1 MASRDSFAAFRHPG
15 VLRFCVGRLF
25 SAMAAVIMSVA
36 VGWELYE
43 RTGSA
48 FALGL
53 TGLVELLPVLVLA
66 LPAGVAADRLP
77 RRTLALAAH
86 LALGLCA
93 LALAALAYFSGPVFL
108 YYVVLFCV
116 GVAIAFR
123 NPSVSSMLPQLVPPK
138 DFANANA
145 WMSSIYEVAS
155 MAGPALGG
163 MLIALGGS
171 AAFAFAGTA
180 LAHLFFVGVLLT
192 LPRRPAASAGQP
204 SGKASGKGLDEMLA
218 GLRFVAR
225 ARVFL
230 AAASLDLFA
239 VMFGGAVALLP
250 IFAKDILHV
259 GPLGLGWLRAAPA
272 LGAFVMAVVQ
282 LRLPPWQRPGRV
294 LLVVVLGFG
303 LSTIGFGLS
312 ENFALSFAMLFL
324 TGVFDN
330 VSVVIRSTLEQ
341 TLTPDVMRGRVSA
354 VHYVFIDLSNK
365 LGSFES
371 GTVAA
376 LFGAMFS
383 VVSGGAVT
391 LLVVGVVALAFP
403 ELARLA
409 PLHTLKPLPVP
420 GEDPG
425 GDPGAGPGDDAAVPG
440 DAAAAPAAPPLA
452 SEPPPPTP

>member
-15 VLRFCVGRLF
+15 VLRFCLGRLF
-25 SAMAAVIMSVA
+25 SAMAAVMMSFA

-43 RTGSA
+43 RTRSE

-53 TGLVELLPVLVLA
+53 TGLVELLPVLVLS

-77 RRTLALAAH
+77 RRTLAIAAH
-86 LALGLCA
+86 VVLALCA
-93 LALAALAYFSGPVFL
+93 LALAALSHYAGPVTL
-108 YYVVLFCV
+108 YYLVLFFV

-123 NPSVSSMLPQLVPPK
+123 NPSVSSMLPQLVPAR

-163 MLIALGGS
+163 VLIVLGGS
-171 AAFAFAGTA
+171 AAFAFAAAA
-180 LAHLFFVGVLLT
+180 LAHLFFVGVLIT
-192 LPRRPAASAGQP
+192 LPRRPAVTT
-204 SGKASGKGLDEMLA
+204 GKAAAQRLDEMLA
-218 GLRFVAR
+218 GLRFVSR
-225 ARVFL
+225 TRVFL
-230 AAASLDLFA
+230 AAISLDLFA

-272 LGAFVMAVVQ
+272 LGAFVMAVIQ

-294 LLVVVLGFG
+294 LLVVVIGFG

-312 ENFALSFAMLFL
+312 ESFALSFAMLFL
-324 TGVFDN
+324 TGLFDN
-330 VSVVIRSTLEQ
+330 VSVVIRVTLEQ

-365 LGSFES
+365 LGTFES
-371 GTVAA
+371 GSVAA
-376 LFGAMFS
+376 LFGAVFS

-391 LLVVGVVALAFP
+391 LLVVALVALAFP

-409 PLHTLKPLPVP
+409 PLHTLKPLPAP
-420 GEDPG
+420 GDA
-425 GDPGAGPGDDAAVPG
+425 PGAGETS
-440 DAAAAPAAPPLA
+440 APAA
-452 SEPPPPTP
+452 

>member
-15 VLRFCVGRLF
+15 VLRFCLGRLF

-43 RTGSA
+43 RTNSA

-66 LPAGVAADRLP
+66 LPAGAAADRFP
-77 RRTLALAAH
+77 RRTLAICAH
-86 LALGLCA
+86 LVLSLCA
-93 LALAALAYFSGPVFL
+93 LSLAALAHYAGPVML
-108 YYVVLFCV
+108 YYVVLFV
-116 GVAIAFR
+116 LGVAIAFR
-123 NPSVSSMLPQLVPPK
+123 NPSVSSMLPQLVPPR

-171 AAFAFAGTA
+171 AAFAFAA
-180 LAHLFFVGVLLT
+180 AAVAHLFFVAVLFS
-192 LPRRPAASAGQP
+192 LPRRPAAAAAGA
-204 SGKASGKGLDEMLA
+204 GKASAQGVDEMLA

-225 ARVFL
+225 TRVFL
-230 AAASLDLFA
+230 AAISLDLFA

-250 IFAKDILHV
+250 IFARDILHV
-259 GPLGLGWLRAAPA
+259 GPVGLGWLRAAPA

-282 LRLPPWQRPGRV
+282 LRLAPWQRPGRV

-303 LSTIGFGLS
+303 LSTVGFGLS
-312 ENFALSFAMLFL
+312 ENFALSFVMLFL

-376 LFGAMFS
+376 LFGAVFS
-383 VVSGGAVT
+383 VVSGGTLT
-391 LLVVGVVALAFP
+391 LLVVAVVALAFP

-409 PLHTLKPLPVP
+409 PLHTLAPLPAP
-420 GEDPG
+420 GEEPAA
-425 GDPGAGPGDDAAVPG
+425 GDPAP
-440 DAAAAPAAPPLA
+440 PAA
-452 SEPPPPTP
+452 

>member
-43 RTGSA
+43 RTDSA
-48 FALGL
+48 LALGL

-77 RRTLALAAH
+77 RRTLAIAAH
-86 LALGLCA
+86 LLLGVCA
-93 LALAALAYFSGPVFL
+93 LALAALAYSAGPVWL
-108 YYVVLFCV
+108 YYVVLLVV

-123 NPSVSSMLPQLVPPK
+123 NPSVSAMLPQLVPPR
-138 DFANANA
+138 DFSNANA
-145 WMSSIYEVAS
+145 WMSSTYEVAS

-163 MLIALGGS
+163 VLIALGGS
-171 AAFAFAGTA
+171 AAFAFMAA
-180 LAHLFFVGVLLT
+180 AVAHLFFVIVLLT
-192 LPRRPAASAGQP
+192 LPRRPAAIAATGAGKRSAQ
-204 SGKASGKGLDEMLA
+204 GLDDMLA

-225 ARVFL
+225 TRVFL
-230 AAASLDLFA
+230 AAISLDLFA

-250 IFAKDILHV
+250 IFARDILHV
-259 GPLGLGWLRAAPA
+259 GPMGLGWLRAAPA

-294 LLVVVLGFG
+294 LLLVVLGFG

-312 ENFALSFAMLFL
+312 ESFALSFAMLFL
-324 TGVFDN
+324 GGVFDN
-330 VSVVIRSTLEQ
+330 VSVVIRTTLEQ

-371 GTVAA
+371 GAVAA
-376 LFGAMFS
+376 LFGAVFS

-391 LLVVGVVALAFP
+391 LLVVAAVALGFRG
-403 ELARLA
+403 LARLP
-409 PLHTLKPLPVP
+409 PLHTLAPAP
-420 GEDPG
+420 DP
-425 GDPGAGPGDDAAVPG
+425 DDQPGAGNG
-440 DAAAAPAAPPLA
+440 DAPA
-452 SEPPPPTP
+452 